1 MRAIRRITTPRSPR
15 ARMVCF
21 PHAGG
26 TAAFFH
32 PWRRLVPPDVELW
45 AVQYPG
51 RHDRVLEPC
60 LDTMDAMLG
69 DVLPGLL
76 DAESLPTTLL
86 GHSLGAGIAYECAR
100 RLPHSPRLLVLSA
113 RGGPGRNREKLWSDK
128 SDDELLDNLSMLGE
142 ISPEVVA
149 DPDLRELVM
158 PSLRA
163 DCRLSE
169 SYDPDPRHR
178 LGVPVLACVGD
189 QDPIVTPEDTLAWE
203 QSTTGPFTHRVYSG
217 DHFYLRT
224 HAADVIQFALHSMGT
239 APPDALGN

>member
-86 GHSLGAGIAYECAR
+86 GHSLVAGIAY
-100 RLPHSPRLLVLSA
+100 
-113 RGGPGRNREKLWSDK
+113 
-128 SDDELLDNLSMLGE
+128 
-142 ISPEVVA
+142 
-149 DPDLRELVM
+149 
-158 PSLRA
+158 
-163 DCRLSE
+163 
-169 SYDPDPRHR
+169 
-178 LGVPVLACVGD
+178 
-189 QDPIVTPEDTLAWE
+189 
-203 QSTTGPFTHRVYSG
+203 
-217 DHFYLRT
+217 
-224 HAADVIQFALHSMGT
+224 
-239 APPDALGN
+239 